1 MKNRIIMI
9 ILVVILFL
17 ITALT
22 LSDDKT
28 LNFTTKPIKDTIS
41 YIDSVFVS
49 KKENTN
55 FENAEIKE
63 LQKEISDL
71 KDALKLNSVKS
82 EYDYINATVVNR
94 NIGYWYN
101 SLTIDKG
108 LKNNI
113 QDGDAVIT
121 NDGLIGKT
129 MQCSNFS
136 CSIKLFTSDEINNK
150 ISVKINNEDNFYYGL
165 LTSYDSIRNVYKIE
179 GVSDVNSI
187 KKGYLVTTTGLTD
200 YLPSGLLI
208 GSVSKIVKD
217 EYDLTAIIEVTPS
230 VDFNDINF
238 VTILKRKTK

>member
-108 LKNNI
+108 SKN
-113 QDGDAVIT
+113 G
-121 NDGLIGKT
+121 
-129 MQCSNFS
+129 
-136 CSIKLFTSDEINNK
+136 
-150 ISVKINNEDNFYYGL
+150 
-165 LTSYDSIRNVYKIE
+165 
-179 GVSDVNSI
+179 I
-187 KKGYLVTTTGLTD
+187 KKGGY
-200 YLPSGLLI
+200 
-208 GSVSKIVKD
+208 
-217 EYDLTAIIEVTPS
+217 LTA
-230 VDFNDINF
+230 FNF
-238 VTILKRKTK
+238 LSS